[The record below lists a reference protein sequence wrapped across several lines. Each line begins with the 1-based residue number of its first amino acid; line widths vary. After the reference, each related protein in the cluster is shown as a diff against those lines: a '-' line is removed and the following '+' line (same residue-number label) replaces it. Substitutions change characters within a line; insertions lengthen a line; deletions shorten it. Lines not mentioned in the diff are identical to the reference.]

1 MKLQS
6 RQNSIFHY
14 RKSITLYKLT
24 LIDEETNEE
33 YEVKMDMDGLTI
45 NQFGLKLVK
54 SNGKQVYFT
63 NKLWK
68 KVEINTNIPTK
79 TKIKINGNEE
89 YFVVKVDI
97 DQNGIIYCSTE
108 DENSYWILYYNP
120 LFVSY
125 FKVD

>member
-6 RQNSIFHY
+6 KQNSIFHY

>member
-1 MKLQS
+1 M
-6 RQNSIFHY
+6 
-14 RKSITLYKLT
+14 YKLT

>member
-1 MKLQS
+1 
-6 RQNSIFHY
+6 
-14 RKSITLYKLT
+14 LYKLT

-108 DENSYWILYYNP
+108 GENSYWILYYNP